1 MSLLPWQAQSAA
13 RVEQLLAAD
22 RLPHALLI
30 RAPEGWGEVHFADWL
45 AHRLL
50 ELPFPAVE
58 GNDADEETAAER
70 SLNVAG
76 RTLAHGDLRWVE
88 PDGAVIKVDDIRML
102 AEFAIGT
109 RRSAPRKV
117 AVVERAHLMNP
128 SAANALLKTLE
139 EPPPHTHLLLATAQ
153 PGRLLPTIVSRCQ
166 ALVIGA
172 DESLAREWLQQ
183 RWESSAVDA
192 RLFEY
197 GNAPLSC
204 DTALREGEES
214 LLPILA
220 GMASADQPTAAVD
233 GLLALDPDRL
243 LARWYRYCIALAAG
257 QIKEP
262 WAQGVSSRRM
272 TGFVDEL
279 VRTRRQLLYSNS
291 ANARLLL
298 ERLSVSWRS
307 MCATSHY
314 SR

>member
-1 MSLLPWQAQSAA
+1 MSLLPWQADAA
-13 RVEQLLAAD
+13 AKVEALLAAG

-50 ELPFPAVE
+50 ELTPPEISDDPA
-58 GNDADEETAAER
+58 GDDAAEGAA
-70 SLNVAG
+70 LPVPG

-88 PDGAVIKVDDIRML
+88 PEGAVIKVDEIRML
-102 AEFAIGT
+102 AEFSIGT

-117 AVVERAHLMNP
+117 AVVEKAHLMNP
-128 SAANALLKTLE
+128 NAANALLKTLE
-139 EPPPHTHLLLATAQ
+139 EPPPNTHLLLATAQ
-153 PGRLLPTIVSRCQ
+153 PGRLLPTIISRCQ
-166 ALVIGA
+166 SLVLGA
-172 DESLAREWLQQ
+172 DESLARAWLLE
-183 RWESSAVDA
+183 RWEAEAIDA

-204 DTALREGEES
+204 DAALRDGEEP

-220 GMASADQPTAAVD
+220 GMARVEQPTAAVD

-243 LARWYRYCIALAAG
+243 LARWYRCCIALAAG
-257 QIKEP
+257 QIKQP
-262 WAQGVSSRRM
+262 WAEGVSSRRM
-272 TGFVDEL
+272 GGFVDEL

-307 MCATSHY
+307 MCAS
-314 SR
+314 SP